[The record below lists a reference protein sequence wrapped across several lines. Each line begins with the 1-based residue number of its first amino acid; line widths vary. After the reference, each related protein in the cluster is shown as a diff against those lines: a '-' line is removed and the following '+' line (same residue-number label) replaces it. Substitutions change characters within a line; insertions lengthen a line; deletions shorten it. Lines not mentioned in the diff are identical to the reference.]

1 MIIHNMQ
8 IYNKFKKNMDI
19 YTKKI
24 RNIIQRNISSSLY
37 FFYIQILNNFKLINL
52 YIQNLNSNTRI
63 SFLFFS
69 FQQFSIRVWISPFYT
84 EDGRFPSSFVH
95 NTITPKGFGS
105 PLCYDNLLFSFRL
118 LFEIVTRIAR
128 RYATNEITLNRTR
141 NLAVK
146 PSSCSAPPF
155 AIFFSTREQV
165 FE

>member
-52 YIQNLNSNTRI
+52 YIQNLNFNTRI

-84 EDGRFPSSFVH
+84 EDGRFPSSFVTQSH
-95 NTITPKGFGS
+95 RRVSVHPFLTITYCS
-105 PLCYDNLLFSFRL
+105 PLDYYSKSWRGLLVDTQRM
-118 LFEIVTRIAR
+118 
-128 RYATNEITLNRTR
+128 
-141 NLAVK
+141 K
-146 PSSCSAPPF
+146 
-155 AIFFSTREQV
+155 
-165 FE
+165 

>member
-1 MIIHNMQ
+1 
-8 IYNKFKKNMDI
+8 MDI

-69 FQQFSIRVWISPFYT
+69 FQHSSMNLTFLHRGWTIPF
-84 EDGRFPSSFVH
+84 FLC

-105 PLCYDNLLFSFRL
+105 PLCYDDLLFSFRL

-155 AIFFSTREQV
+155 AIFFSMREQV